1 MPQEGEKLFS
11 NTSPPPQG
19 EFYNWRA
26 DLIGFNII
34 GDSLLFLFYA
44 VIVTK
49 MMQILFTGKDLK
61 YRALITSLTIFL
73 MLRCAGKIIDI
84 AAIWTPDYAFSA
96 IIKFLSSLAAVVAA
110 AFLLPNL
117 GGLMVPKYTP
127 RIVPTPNHRI
137 PATFNPVPGWFV
149 TTLIALFIGLTS
161 LQAASHYSANRLAT
175 STITLN
181 NEFQLEIELQ
191 TVEYCLMQAF
201 YAARA
206 QVVTEAPGKEAEFA
220 HYKRRTLE
228 GLERIDRA
236 ISNTQETQGI
246 HHNLS
251 ADINQRFAFLEKTIN
266 LKKQGRVKEARE
278 LLLSPYAVNSLS
290 DIQAHYHDLELA
302 VNKSVLAQADENNK
316 LAEMTVYASLAICI
330 LSFLLFAI
338 LIYAM
343 QLYHKERARS
353 EEALAKSAELFNSI
367 FNFAFQFTGILTH
380 DGTVIEINDTALNF
394 AGLKLEDVVGKKF
407 WDTLWWQVD
416 QNTRE
421 LAKEN
426 VGRAEKG
433 EFVRYETTNLGARG
447 HTVHMDV
454 SLKPIFDEKGNVI
467 MIIAEGRDITAV
479 KEKRELA
486 LEALRNQERFSE
498 LEILTENLPDVLWVA
513 EPNGGLSYVNKRW
526 TELTGMSAAES
537 CGDGWLNAVYPG
549 DRERI
554 KLLWQMTIESRSHY
568 DSEIRV
574 FDRQGELV
582 WLAVRATP
590 LLDDD
595 GNVLRWFGSSTNIQE
610 QKRSTEEL
618 EAKVSERTR
627 EISQLLTELK
637 ESNRELQQFAYTASH
652 DLQEPLRAVAGYTSL
667 LERRYADKLDD
678 GAKKFIHGAVDGAER
693 MQSLINALLSY
704 ARVETRGREP
714 KLTDANEIVSQVLD
728 TLKEPIQESAVKI
741 TCQELPEVFSDP
753 IQLGQVFQNLLS
765 NALKFRNKEEPQI
778 TISAT
783 EEENFVCFC
792 VEDNGIGI
800 DKKNTTRIFEMFQRL
815 HSRNEYPGT
824 GIGLAVC
831 KRIIDRHHGNIW
843 VESSPGQGSKFY
855 FTLPRGNSASSLDSG
870 SHRAVPTAD

>member
-11 NTSPPPQG
+11 STSPPPQG

-26 DLIGFNII
+26 DLLGFNII

-44 VIVTK
+44 VIIAK
-49 MMQILFTGKDLK
+49 MMHILFTRKDLK

-73 MLRCAGKIIDI
+73 MLRCAEKVIDI
-84 AAIWTPDYAFSA
+84 AAIWTPDYVFAA
-96 IIKFLSSLAAVVAA
+96 IIKFLSSLVAVVAA
-110 AFLLPNL
+110 AFLLPNM
-117 GGLMVPKYTP
+117 GDLMAPKHTT
-127 RIVPTPNHRI
+127 RIVPAPSHRV

-149 TTLIALFIGLTS
+149 TTMITLFIGLTS

-181 NEFQLEIELQ
+181 NDFQLEIELQ
-191 TVEYCLMQAF
+191 TAEYCLMQSF
-201 YAARA
+201 YAARSM
-206 QVVTEAPGKEAEFA
+206 VVTDAPGKEAEFEQ
-220 HYKRRTLE
+220 YRRRTIE
-228 GLERIDRA
+228 GLEKIGRTV
-236 ISNTQETQGI
+236 SNTPETQQI
-246 HHNLS
+246 YHNLS
-251 ADINQRFAFLEKTIN
+251 TDINERFAFLQKTIN
-266 LKKQGRVKEARE
+266 LKKQGKVKEARD
-278 LLLSPYAVNSLS
+278 LILSPYAVASLS
-290 DIQAHYHDLELA
+290 DIQAHYHDLELS
-302 VNKSVLAQADENNK
+302 VNKSVLAQASENNK
-316 LAEMTVYASLAICI
+316 LAEMTVYVSLAICV
-330 LSFLLFAI
+330 LSLLLCCI
-338 LIYAM
+338 LIYAL

-353 EEALAKSAELFNSI
+353 EEAIAKNAELFNSI
-367 FNFAFQFTGILTH
+367 FNFAFQFTGILTQ
-380 DGTVIEINDTALNF
+380 DGTVIEINETALNF
-394 AGLKLEDVVGKKF
+394 AGLKPEDVAGKKF
-407 WDTLWWQVD
+407 WDTHWWQVD
-416 QNTRE
+416 QETRE
-421 LAKEN
+421 QAKES
-426 VGRAEKG
+426 VARAGKG
-433 EFVRYETTNLGARG
+433 EFVRYEASNLGAKG
-447 HTVHMDV
+447 QTIFTDV

-513 EPNGGLSYVNKRW
+513 EPNGGVSYVNKRW
-526 TELTGMSAAES
+526 TELTGMSAADS
-537 CGDGWLNAVYPG
+537 GGDGWLNAVYPG

-554 KLLWQMTIESRSHY
+554 RLLWQMTLESRSHY

-574 FDRQGELV
+574 FDRQGNLV
-582 WLAVRATP
+582 WLAVKATP
-590 LLDDD
+590 LLDDE
-595 GNVLRWFGSSTNIQE
+595 GNVLRWFGSSSNIQE

-627 EISQLLTELK
+627 EISQLLTDLK
-637 ESNRELQQFAYTASH
+637 ESNRELQQFAYAASH

-667 LERRYADKLDD
+667 LERRYGDKLDD
-678 GAKKFIHGAVDGAER
+678 GAKKFIHGAIDGAER

-714 KLTDANEIVSQVLD
+714 KLTDANEIVRQVLD
-728 TLKEPIQESAVKI
+728 TMKETIQESAVKI
-741 TCQELPEVFSDP
+741 TCQKLPEVFSDP
-753 IQLGQVFQNLLS
+753 IQIGQVFQNLLS
-765 NALKFRNKEEPQI
+765 NALKFRNTEDPQI

-783 EEENFVCFC
+783 EEDNFVCFC

-843 VESSPGQGSKFY
+843 VESSPGKGSKFY

-870 SHRAVPTAD
+870 THRAVSTAD